1 MNVLKSHLALYFI
14 FGALYFLST
23 LMDWTYTSYFSKPLF
38 IGAIIFHYIEESKK
52 DINYYNCIILIL
64 FFISGIVNL
73 LEGESYFIYV
83 LFFNFLAYCMLLL
96 QLIKELRHKKL
107 YRIEKENYTSIV
119 LTFIFLACLL
129 YISTLIVFDSSFEL
143 YKVIVVYDF
152 VLITFVFIA
161 AYKYVAKLNQ
171 KNTFLILY
179 ALIIVI
185 CELFYGIYYYYY
197 KLAFLRFSSIFCYII
212 SFYFLMQYFLKESNT
227 SIEE

>member
-23 LMDWTYTSYFSKPLF
+23 LMDWTYASYFSKPLF
-38 IGAIIFHYIEESKK
+38 IGAICFHYIEESKK
-52 DINYYNCIILIL
+52 NINYYNCIILL
-64 FFISGIVNL
+64 FFFISGIINL
-73 LEGESYFIYV
+73 LDGFGYFIYV

-96 QLIKELRHKKL
+96 QVSKRLSHKKL
-107 YRIEKENYTSIV
+107 RRIEKENYTSIL

-129 YISTLIVFDSSFEL
+129 YISILIVFDSSFEL
-143 YKVIVVYDF
+143 HKVIVVYDS
-152 VLITFVFIA
+152 VLITFVFFA
-161 AYKYVAKLNQ
+161 AFNYVNRLNP

-212 SFYFLMQYFLKESNT
+212 SFYFLVHYFLKSGNT
-227 SIEE
+227 AIEE